1 MAYAQYKKRCI
12 QRIQTRTYKEN
23 AILIRQLKAELKSRN
38 ELIEKLEFSID
49 ELNTS
54 TKEMK
59 GRIPMRYVDDFLEKA
74 AIILLD
80 TIV

>member
-1 MAYAQYKKRCI
+1 MMTEIKTITLLEK
-12 QRIQTRTYKEN
+12 TRTYKEN

-49 ELNTS
+49 ELNIS